1 MKIAKIVVL
10 AAFIF
15 SSAVC
20 PESSLAGQPL
30 TASDLTAVTAND
42 IASLTGDLRLPD
54 PIVTEIVPRGGMP
67 PVVITVAGL
76 KFGEVGVGPFNI
88 YTLQKLF
95 NLIFAGHTP
104 SDRQALEKAF
114 EDFPSLY
121 AEVSARD
128 ASGDIR
134 ELPDN
139 YLEARLRELPEYS
152 ATPFTIIPFP
162 WSRDPADSH
171 VMVPAFAAQLAK
183 VYDTYKGTGRPIYVL
198 THSWG
203 SVLMH
208 DAMHRLAKNRPD
220 VKIDKFI
227 TTGSPLSPGNAF
239 IAQFMAI
246 ERNKEGL
253 MSEVSKPAM
262 VRSWINIWAFRDA
275 ISNAIPVADKNTQVD
290 ISLEKVEPRLIKFIL
305 AHPLLRRQACK
316 DLIKVRNMNAWHK
329 AYIYDFT
336 AVLDSLKEDINLPV
350 FHKVVAPQ
358 VVKNP
363 LALVVGSR

>member
-1 MKIAKIVVL
+1 MKIAKIAVL

-15 SSAVC
+15 SSAFC

-30 TASDLTAVTAND
+30 TASDLTTVTAND

-54 PIVTEIVPRGGMP
+54 PVLAEILPRGGLP

-104 SDRQALEKAF
+104 SDRRTLEKAF
-114 EDFPSLY
+114 NDFPRLY
-121 AEVSARD
+121 SEVSSRE

-139 YLEARLRELPEYS
+139 YLEARLQELPEYT
-152 ATPFTIIPFP
+152 AAPFTIIPFL

-171 VMVPAFAAQLAK
+171 IMVPAFAAQLAT
-183 VYDTYKGTGRPIYVL
+183 VYDTYKTTGRPIYIL

-208 DAMHRLAKNRPD
+208 DAMHKLAKTRPD

-239 IAQFMAI
+239 TAQFMAI
-246 ERNKEGL
+246 ERRKEGL
-253 MSEVSKPAM
+253 MTEVSKPAM
-262 VRSWINIWAFRDA
+262 ARSWINIWAVRDA
-275 ISNAIPVADKNTQVD
+275 ISNAIPAADKNTQVD
-290 ISLEKVEPRLIKFIL
+290 VSLEKVEPELIKIIL
-305 AHPLLRRQACK
+305 AYPLLRDQACK

-358 VVKNP
+358 VIKTQP
-363 LALVVGSR
+363 LTGGIR